1 MIEELYRC
9 IVIDHDIRLVLLA
22 AVICALASFTSV
34 SLALRA
40 EETEGVARSRWLLLT
55 AMASGVGIWATH
67 FIAMLAYDI
76 GLAKSYDLMPTL
88 LSVVIAILLTGLG
101 FGSYLRNRS
110 GSGLV
115 TGGTILGL
123 GIGAMHYTGMS
134 GLHVWG
140 VMSYDMTWIVV
151 SFVLG
156 ITGSIGTLHLLKKL
170 TGSRQLL
177 LTSIALTLAICGLH
191 FAGMT
196 ALNVQPDPSAT
207 AQEGVVSDSV
217 LAMFVTLATVLIL
230 TLSLIGA
237 TLDRH
242 MAERRAQET
251 RRLRGLANA
260 AMEGI
265 VLLDADG
272 RIVDANFSFLGLC
285 GRHLATLKG
294 MSFTVCFQNLKFGH
308 GHRSAGYMNDA
319 ILIGA
324 EGREIPTEIFFRPV
338 PDHSDARTV
347 AIVRDIRERHAAEQ
361 RIDYLS
367 SHDGITGLANR
378 MLVPDRLSHS
388 FNVARNSGKKVALH
402 FIDIDAFKDLNLR
415 LGHAGGDEVL
425 KAVATR
431 IKEAAREVDMVARVS
446 ADQFCIVQEEI
457 ENSQGA
463 DFLALKVRQKLAKP
477 IEVQGET
484 VHITVCT
491 GIALYPDDATDVE
504 DLLLRAEIAMKRA
517 KSEGRDR
524 YSFFEH
530 AIDEKLE
537 ERRALKHDLEG
548 AIDRGEMFLV
558 YQPQFLTTDEALVG
572 FEVLLRW
579 KHPEKGM
586 ISPAEFIPLAE
597 ESGVINNIS
606 TWLLN
611 EACREAASWE
621 VPVSIAVNLSP
632 VQFLEEGLV
641 DMVARKLRKH
651 GLSPDRLEFEIT
663 EGVLIADEGKALAIL
678 NRLKALGIRLAMD
691 DFGTGYSSLSYLQ
704 NFPFDKLKID
714 RAFVMQM
721 AESQHSA
728 GIVKGVIGL
737 AHGLG
742 ISVLAEGVETTTQLE
757 MLKANRCDEV
767 QGFLLGRPERIET
780 YASDIGRQKS
790 YSGQSA

>member
-22 AVICALASFTSV
+22 AVICGLASFTSV
-34 SLALRA
+34 SLVLRA
-40 EETEGVARSRWLLLT
+40 QETGDSTRGRWLLMT
-55 AMASGVGIWATH
+55 ALASGLGIWATH

-76 GLAKSYDLMPTL
+76 GLPKSYDLAPTI
-88 LSVVIAILLTGLG
+88 LSVLIAILLMGLG
-101 FGSYLRNRS
+101 FSAFLRS
-110 GSGLV
+110 GQWASRLAAGAII
-115 TGGTILGL
+115 GF

-134 GLHVWG
+134 GLQVWG
-140 VMSYDMTWIVV
+140 VMRYDTGWIAL
-151 SFVLG
+151 SFLLG
-156 ITGSIGTLHLLKKL
+156 IGGSMATLELLHRTSGT
-170 TGSRQLL
+170 RQLVYASL
-177 LTSIALTLAICGLH
+177 ALTLAICGLH

-196 ALNVQPDPSAT
+196 ALSVEADPST
-207 AQEGVVSDSV
+207 AAHEGVVSDSL
-217 LAMFVTLATVLIL
+217 LAMSVTLAIVLIL

-237 TLDRH
+237 ILDRH
-242 MAERRAQET
+242 MAERRAQEV

-285 GRHLATLKG
+285 GRHLATLRG

-308 GHRSAGYMNDA
+308 GHRSAGYVNDA

-338 PDHSDARTV
+338 PEHSDARTV

-388 FNVARNSGKKVALH
+388 FNVARNSSKKVALH

-425 KAVATR
+425 KVVATR
-431 IKEAAREVDMVARVS
+431 IKEAAREVDMVARIS

-457 ENSQGA
+457 ESSQGA

-477 IEVQGET
+477 IEVQGES
-484 VHITVCT
+484 VQVTVCT

-537 ERRALKHDLEG
+537 ERRALKQDLEG
-548 AIDRGEMFLV
+548 AVDRGEMFLV

-597 ESGVINNIS
+597 ESGVINTIGA
-606 TWLLN
+606 WLLN

-632 VQFLEEGLV
+632 AQFLEDGLV

-678 NRLKALGIRLAMD
+678 NQLKSLGIRLAMD

-780 YASDIGRQKS
+780 YASDIGRQKT

>member
-22 AVICALASFTSV
+22 AAICALASFTSV
-34 SLALRA
+34 SLVLRA
-40 EETEGVARSRWLLLT
+40 QETSESARGRWLLMT
-55 AMASGVGIWATH
+55 ALASGLGIWATH

-76 GLAKSYDLMPTL
+76 GLPKSYDLAPTL
-88 LSVVIAILLTGLG
+88 LSVVIAILLMGLG
-101 FGSYLRNRS
+101 FSAFLRAGQTASR
-110 GSGLV
+110 LAA
-115 TGGTILGL
+115 GTIIGL

-134 GLHVWG
+134 GLQVWG
-140 VMSYDMTWIVV
+140 IMHYDPGWIAL
-151 SFVLG
+151 SFLLG
-156 ITGSIGTLHLLKKL
+156 IGGSMGTLILLRRTNG
-170 TGSRQLL
+170 TGRLIYASL
-177 LTSIALTLAICGLH
+177 ALTFAICGLH
-191 FAGMT
+191 FTGMT
-196 ALNVQPDPSAT
+196 ALSVEANPSAT
-207 AQEGVVSDSV
+207 VHEGLVSDSV
-217 LAMFVTLATVLIL
+217 LAMFVTLAAVLIL

-237 TLDRH
+237 TVDRH
-242 MAERRAQET
+242 LAERRAQET

-265 VLLDADG
+265 VLLDAEG
-272 RIVDANFSFLGLC
+272 RIIDANFSFLGLC

-294 MSFTVCFQNLKFGH
+294 MSFSVCFQNLQFGH
-308 GHRSAGYMNDA
+308 GHRSAGYVNDA
-319 ILIGA
+319 ILIGT

-338 PDHSDARTV
+338 PEHSDAATV

-367 SHDGITGLANR
+367 SHDGVTGLANR
-378 MLVPDRLSHS
+378 MLVPDRLLHS
-388 FNVARNSGKKVALH
+388 FKVAHNSGKKVALH

-425 KAVATR
+425 KVVAQR
-431 IKEAAREVDMVARVS
+431 IREAARDVDMVARIS

-457 ENSQGA
+457 ESSEGA
-463 DFLALKVRQKLAKP
+463 DFLALKVRQKLSKP

-484 VHITVCT
+484 IHVTACT
-491 GIALYPDDATDVE
+491 GIAFFPDDADDVE
-504 DLLLRAEIAMKRA
+504 NLLLRAEIAMKRA

-537 ERRALKHDLEG
+537 ERRALKQELEG

-558 YQPQFLTTDEALVG
+558 YQPQFLASDEALVG

-579 KHPEKGM
+579 KHPERGM

-597 ESGVINNIS
+597 ESGMINTIS
-606 TWLLN
+606 VWLLN

-621 VPVSIAVNLSP
+621 VPVAIAVNLSP

-663 EGVLIADEGKALAIL
+663 EGVLIADEGRALAIL
-678 NRLKALGIRLAMD
+678 NQLKALGIRLAMD

-721 AESQHSA
+721 AESPHSA

-742 ISVLAEGVETTTQLE
+742 IPVLAEGVETTTQLE

-767 QGFLLGRPERIET
+767 QGFLLGRPERIDV
-780 YASDIGRQKS
+780 YASDIGRNRN

>member
-1 MIEELYRC
+1 MIEELYQC
-9 IVIDHDIRLVLLA
+9 IVIDHDIKLVLLA

-40 EETEGVARSRWLLLT
+40 EETDGTARSRWLLLT
-55 AMASGVGIWATH
+55 ALASGVGIWATH

-76 GLAKSYDLMPTL
+76 GLAKSYDLLPTL
-88 LSVVIAILLTGLG
+88 LSVVIAIVLMGLG

-115 TGGTILGL
+115 TGGAIIGL

-140 VMSYDMTWIVV
+140 VMSYDKAWIAL
-151 SFVLG
+151 SFILG
-156 ITGSIGTLHLLKKL
+156 ITGAIGTLHLLKKL
-170 TGSRQLL
+170 SGPRQLI

-191 FAGMT
+191 FSGMT
-196 ALNVQPDPSAT
+196 ALSVQADPSAT
-207 AQEGVVSDSV
+207 AHEGVVSDSV

-230 TLSLIGA
+230 ALSLIGA

-265 VLLDADG
+265 VLLDSEG

-294 MSFTVCFQNLKFGH
+294 MSFAVCFQNLKFGA

-319 ILIGA
+319 ILIGT

-367 SHDGITGLANR
+367 SHDSVTGLANR
-378 MLVPDRLSHS
+378 LLVPDRLAHS

-402 FIDIDAFKDLNLR
+402 FIDVDSFKDLNIR
-415 LGHAGGDEVL
+415 LGHSGGDAVL
-425 KAVATR
+425 KAVASR
-431 IKEAAREVDMVARVS
+431 IKEAAREVDLVARIS
-446 ADQFCIVQEEI
+446 ADQFCIVQDEI
-457 ENSQGA
+457 ESGEGA
-463 DFLALKVRQKLAKP
+463 DFLALKVRQKLSKP
-477 IEVQGET
+477 IEVQGESLHVT
-484 VHITVCT
+484 ACT
-491 GIALYPDDATDVE
+491 GIALYPDDATEVE

-517 KSEGRDR
+517 KGEGRDR

-537 ERRALKHDLEG
+537 ERRALKQDLEG
-548 AIDRGEMFLV
+548 AIERGEMFLV
-558 YQPQFLTTDEALVG
+558 YQPQYLTADEALVG

-579 KHPEKGM
+579 KHPVKGM

-597 ESGVINNIS
+597 ESGIINEIS
-606 TWLLN
+606 VWLLN

-621 VPVSIAVNLSP
+621 VPVGIAVNLSP

-663 EGVLIADEGKALAIL
+663 EGVLIADEGKALSIL
-678 NRLKALGIRLAMD
+678 TELKALGIRLAMD

-721 AESQHSA
+721 AESTHSA

-742 ISVLAEGVETTTQLE
+742 IPVLAEGVETTTQLE

-780 YASDIGRQKS
+780 YASDVGRQKS
-790 YSGQSA
+790 YSGRSA